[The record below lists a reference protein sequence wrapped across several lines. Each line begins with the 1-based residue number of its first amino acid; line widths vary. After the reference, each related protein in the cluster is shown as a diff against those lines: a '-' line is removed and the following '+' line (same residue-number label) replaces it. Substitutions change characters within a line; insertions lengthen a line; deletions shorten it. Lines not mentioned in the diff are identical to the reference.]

1 MMGTVFDDDDIAMRT
16 EWESEKNLTLKFK
29 QNILK
34 ISQKKW
40 TEIEKW
46 KSCWKIQHH

>member
-16 EWESEKNLTLKFK
+16 ECESEKNLALKFK

-34 ISQKKW
+34 ISQKK
-40 TEIEKW
+40 
-46 KSCWKIQHH
+46 